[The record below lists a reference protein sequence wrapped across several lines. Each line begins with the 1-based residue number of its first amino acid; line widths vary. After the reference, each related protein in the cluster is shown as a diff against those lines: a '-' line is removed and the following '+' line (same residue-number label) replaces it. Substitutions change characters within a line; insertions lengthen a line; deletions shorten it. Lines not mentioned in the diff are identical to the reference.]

1 MFKPAFGEKWTD
13 ANARFALPD
22 QPAPQQPV
30 HTYRMPAIELTVHIS
45 SCAEPLVKGR
55 LDHGF
60 VTVLASFSRT
70 SVTVPV
76 QEGTAAIPPTLFTVH
91 DSGAVKATL
100 IFKLGVLGEKP
111 LRSDECVGEQEVF
124 NATRPVVYMANVE
137 WPLEALNGELQQTAV
152 GAENRKFQFSV
163 TGKAHAAVPLPAE
176 FFSGNRTSLEEARM
190 RLNTMRCMRAGKL
203 HSTIARVCG
212 EQRADECM
220 QYVPMCAQDSFVGL
234 PHCDIEQLH
243 ALRDAVAT
251 VHRDTYMMY
260 LLPAAQ
266 LVLGAEAAR
275 NANSIDRAGLL
286 VAAADRLSAD
296 RKELMKRL
304 FDATRRVATSRSTYA
319 YDAGLGGLLMQP
331 GTHECLMTPATTPR
345 GESQNTGGLVAA
357 GTRAVRGQALAQIQ
371 QRHAREACAAKA
383 IATRAGQ
390 PTSQIERRE
399 AALQN
404 LAHVMQFEGFLVG
417 DCEDMSTLIE
427 NTVRSLTKYAQPID
441 LRRVADRVLAQL
453 LPHDT
458 ASHQALK
465 TLLCGAHVA
474 ALEAERK
481 DNLCGMALVLARSAK
496 MGQEQGLVSHA
507 QDVYQ
512 PGAHV
517 SAQNVYDTLL
527 EESAESGGHAVFTAY
542 SVTDS
547 TEVSPGVFACRVRP
561 DFTTYEGTADVQ
573 TRPHLGNTREPVA
586 FDKSCVPSHYLA
598 LESSGMNACVA
609 RNIKNAYMAD
619 RATYTVHTH
628 PAFANV
634 GLASELHFFAAQ
646 CSDPCD
652 KDTSFYRFAMSL
664 GPHAII
670 SCDGDVEEFG
680 RAVAA
685 GAAQMGAVAGVD
697 TDEARLAPAA
707 SMVLAQN
714 AAATGPK
721 IIGEL
726 ATAGSSPE
734 IIGEQAGSSPEIIG
748 LRIPASEEEKKLIGV
763 FAEATQGLFPSLD
776 QLLQSAQQTNFYLL
790 PTSTRPEPAGA
801 RVHCLMPAAPLAAGW
816 EVEMAARE
824 HVSALLGASGWSGN
838 TSHSFTLHFPE
849 K

>member
-1 MFKPAFGEKWTD
+1 M
-13 ANARFALPD
+13 
-22 QPAPQQPV
+22 
-30 HTYRMPAIELTVHIS
+30 
-45 SCAEPLVKGR
+45 
-55 LDHGF
+55 
-60 VTVLASFSRT
+60 
-70 SVTVPV
+70 
-76 QEGTAAIPPTLFTVH
+76 
-91 DSGAVKATL
+91 
-100 IFKLGVLGEKP
+100 
-111 LRSDECVGEQEVF
+111 
-124 NATRPVVYMANVE
+124 
-137 WPLEALNGELQQTAV
+137 
-152 GAENRKFQFSV
+152 
-163 TGKAHAAVPLPAE
+163 
-176 FFSGNRTSLEEARM
+176 
-190 RLNTMRCMRAGKL
+190 
-203 HSTIARVCG
+203 
-212 EQRADECM
+212 
-220 QYVPMCAQDSFVGL
+220 
-234 PHCDIEQLH
+234 
-243 ALRDAVAT
+243 
-251 VHRDTYMMY
+251 
-260 LLPAAQ
+260 
-266 LVLGAEAAR
+266 
-275 NANSIDRAGLL
+275 
-286 VAAADRLSAD
+286 
-296 RKELMKRL
+296 
-304 FDATRRVATSRSTYA
+304 
-319 YDAGLGGLLMQP
+319 
-331 GTHECLMTPATTPR
+331 
-345 GESQNTGGLVAA
+345 
-357 GTRAVRGQALAQIQ
+357 
-371 QRHAREACAAKA
+371 
-383 IATRAGQ
+383 
-390 PTSQIERRE
+390 
-399 AALQN
+399 
-404 LAHVMQFEGFLVG
+404 
-417 DCEDMSTLIE
+417 
-427 NTVRSLTKYAQPID
+427 
-441 LRRVADRVLAQL
+441 
-453 LPHDT
+453 
-458 ASHQALK
+458 
-465 TLLCGAHVA
+465 
-474 ALEAERK
+474 
-481 DNLCGMALVLARSAK
+481 
-496 MGQEQGLVSHA
+496 
-507 QDVYQ
+507 
-512 PGAHV
+512 
-517 SAQNVYDTLL
+517 
-527 EESAESGGHAVFTAY
+527 
-542 SVTDS
+542 
-547 TEVSPGVFACRVRP
+547 FACRVRP